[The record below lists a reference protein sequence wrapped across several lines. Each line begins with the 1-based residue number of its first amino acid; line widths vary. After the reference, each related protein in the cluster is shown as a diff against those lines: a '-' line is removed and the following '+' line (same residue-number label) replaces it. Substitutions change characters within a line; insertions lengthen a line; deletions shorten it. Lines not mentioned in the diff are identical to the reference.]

1 MKSIFSTTATYWQL
15 PLRLGLFLVFW
26 MHGAQKVLGMY
37 HGPGLQG
44 FAGYVAGMGM
54 PAFLGYVS
62 AFTEFLGAFSMFF
75 GFLTRIFALGLA
87 INMLVAIAT
96 THWKW
101 GFFLNW
107 MGEPGR
113 GHGYEYPLTLLLVS
127 VALLIGGAGKLS
139 VDRMIAGRRAP
150 VA

>member
-15 PLRLGLFLVFW
+15 PLRLGLFIVFW

-37 HGPGLQG
+37 QGPGLQG
-44 FAGYVAGMGM
+44 FAGYVSGLGM
-54 PAFLGYVS
+54 PAFMGYVA
-62 AFTEFLGAFSMFF
+62 AFTEFLGAWSMCF
-75 GFLTRIFALGLA
+75 GFLTRLFALGLA
-87 INMLVAIAT
+87 VDMTVAIAT

-107 MGEPGR
+107 MGEPNR
-113 GHGYEYPLTLLLVS
+113 GHGYEYTFTLLLVAL
-127 VALLIGGAGKLS
+127 ALLMGGAGTLS
-139 VDRMIAGRRAP
+139 IDRMIAEKRAP